1 MASHMEGEVLV
12 QIDGVGENPAAYDE
26 DAFLR
31 EEERLR
37 AQLGSYLATGAS
49 IENLC
54 EVVAQVV
61 VEELG
66 G

>member
-12 QIDGVGENPAAYDE
+12 QIDGVRENDRVFDE

-31 EEERLR
+31 EEERTKI
-37 AQLGSYLATGAS
+37 QLGLFLATGARV
-49 IENLC
+49 ENLC
-54 EVVAQVV
+54 ELVAQVV

-66 G
+66 